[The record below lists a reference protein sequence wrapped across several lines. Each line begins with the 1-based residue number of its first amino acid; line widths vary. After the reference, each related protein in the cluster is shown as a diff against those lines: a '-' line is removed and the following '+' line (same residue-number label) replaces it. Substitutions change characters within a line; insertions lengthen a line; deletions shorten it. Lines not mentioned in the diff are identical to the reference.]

1 MSVRRR
7 LMRYLKPYFGRFG
20 WACAAMIAVSA
31 FNGLA
36 ILLLKPIVDEV
47 FIAKDLRML
56 ALAVAGVPLLVALK
70 AVASYVQNYLM
81 SWIGQRVSQQIRED
95 LFRHLHLLPLEF
107 YSGPRG
113 GDVLSRVTGDLTLAQ
128 SALTTL
134 PVYVIRDSLTVL
146 FLVASLFKLDWRF
159 ALLTVLG
166 SPLSLAALYVLSRK
180 MREASR
186 QSQIAVDRLHHRF
199 QESVQGMMTVKA
211 FNYEEGATEKFREEN
226 ESFFQPMM
234 RYLRATSLMN
244 PLLELGASVMVAAV
258 IWFGGREVVSG
269 RMTPGAFFAF
279 MGALLAAYAPIKN
292 LARVNAEAQRAWA
305 SAERLFHLLEEKTA
319 VPKKHKPA
327 FAGLDRNLR
336 FEGVG
341 FRYPGSSAWALRS
354 LDLEILKGA
363 RTAIVGPSGCGK
375 TTAAKL
381 LLRLHDPAE
390 GRLTLDGVDAR
401 ELDASSIRSR
411 IGLVCA
417 DAPLFNDTVFQNV
430 ALGRKVVTLSEVER
444 AVRAV
449 GAEEFV
455 TALPE
460 GYQTML
466 GDWGFS
472 LSSGQRQKLAIA
484 RVLLKDP
491 EIIVLDEA
499 TAHLDSPARAEILAV
514 LENAL
519 AGRTVVTIAHDLAS
533 VAPSDRIFVLNAGAL
548 AESGTHNE
556 LLAARGLYRRLFE
569 LQSVARD
576 GDAAESTTE
585 SS

>member
-1 MSVRRR
+1 MSVSRR
-7 LMRYLKPYFGRFG
+7 LRYYVKPYLGRFG
-20 WACAAMIAVSA
+20 WACVAMIAVSA

-70 AVASYVQNYLM
+70 AVASYIQNYLM

-107 YSGPRG
+107 YSGLRG
-113 GDVLSRVTGDLTLAQ
+113 ADVLSRVTGDLTLAQ

-134 PVYVIRDSLTVL
+134 PVYLIRDSLTVL

-159 ALLTVLG
+159 AALTVLG

-180 MREASR
+180 MRESSR

-211 FNYEEGATEKFREEN
+211 FNYEEGATEKFQEEN

-234 RYLRATSLMN
+234 RYLRATALMN

-258 IWFGGREVVSG
+258 IWFGGREVIRG

-279 MGALLAAYAPIKN
+279 MGAMLAAYAPIKN
-292 LARVNAEAQRAWA
+292 LARVNAEGQRAWA
-305 SAERLFHLLEEKTA
+305 SAERLFQLLDERTA
-319 VPKKHKPA
+319 VPRKKLPA
-327 FAGLDRNLR
+327 FQRLQTSVRL
-336 FEGVG
+336 EGAG
-341 FRYPGSSAWALRS
+341 FRYPGARVWALRG
-354 LDLEILKGA
+354 LDLEIPKGS

-375 TTAAKL
+375 TTVSKL
-381 LLRLHDPAE
+381 LLRLHDASE
-390 GRLTLDGVDAR
+390 GRVAFDGVDAR
-401 ELDASSIRSR
+401 ELDASSIRAR
-411 IGLVCA
+411 VGLVSS
-417 DAPLFNDTVFQNV
+417 DAALFNDTVFQNL

-455 TALPE
+455 AALPE

-466 GDWGFS
+466 GDWGYS

-484 RVLLKDP
+484 RMLLKDP
-491 EIIVLDEA
+491 EIVVLDEA
-499 TAHLDSPARAEILAV
+499 TAHLDGPARAEILSV
-514 LENAL
+514 LDTAL

-533 VAPSDRIFVLNAGAL
+533 VAPAHHIYVLNGGSL
-548 AESGTHNE
+548 AESGTHAE
-556 LLAARGLYRRLFE
+556 LMAAKGLYRRLFE

-576 GDAAESTTE
+576 STEAT
-585 SS
+585 

>member
-1 MSVRRR
+1 MTVRRR
-7 LMRYLKPYFGRFG
+7 LLRYVKPYLGRFG
-20 WACAAMIAVSA
+20 WACVAMVAVSS
-31 FNGLA
+31 FNGLG

-95 LFRHLHLLPLEF
+95 LFRHLHLLPLEY
-107 YSGPRG
+107 YSGLRG
-113 GDVLSRVTGDLTLAQ
+113 SDVLSRVTGDLTLAQ

-134 PVYVIRDSLTVL
+134 PVYLIRDSLTVL
-146 FLVASLFKLDWRF
+146 FLVASLFRLDWRF
-159 ALLTVLG
+159 ALLTLLG

-180 MREASR
+180 MRESSR

-211 FNYEEGATEKFREEN
+211 FNYEEGATEKFQEEN

-234 RYLRATSLMN
+234 RYLRATALMN

-258 IWFGGREVVSG
+258 IWFGGREVING

-279 MGALLAAYAPIKN
+279 MGAMLAAYAPIKN
-292 LARVNAEAQRAWA
+292 LARVNAEGQRAWA
-305 SAERLFHLLEEKTA
+305 SAERLFQILDEKTA
-319 VPKKHKPA
+319 LPRKRMPA
-327 FAGLDRNLR
+327 FKHLAGGVR

-341 FRYPGSSAWALRS
+341 FRYPGARAWALRG
-354 LDLEILKGA
+354 LDLEIPKGA
-363 RTAIVGPSGCGK
+363 RTAIVGSNGCGK
-375 TTAAKL
+375 TTITKL
-381 LLRLHDPAE
+381 LLRLHDPHE
-390 GRLTLDGVDAR
+390 GRITFDGVDAR
-401 ELDASSIRSR
+401 ELDASSIRAR
-411 IGLVCA
+411 VGLVSA
-417 DAPLFNDTVFQNV
+417 DAVLFNDTVFQNL
-430 ALGRKVVTLSEVER
+430 ALGRKVVTLSEVEQ
-444 AVRAV
+444 AVKAV

-460 GYQTML
+460 GYQTTL

-472 LSSGQRQKLAIA
+472 LSFGQRQKLAIA
-484 RVLLKDP
+484 RMLLKDP
-491 EIIVLDEA
+491 EIAVLDEA
-499 TAHLDSPARAEILAV
+499 TAHLDGAAREEILSV
-514 LENAL
+514 LGTAL

-533 VAPSDRIFVLNAGAL
+533 VAPSDKIFVLNAGAL
-548 AESGTHNE
+548 AESGTHAE
-556 LLAARGLYRRLFE
+556 LMSSRGLYRRLFE

-576 GDAAESTTE
+576 SAEAP
-585 SS
+585 

>member
-1 MSVRRR
+1 MTVRRR
-7 LMRYLKPYFGRFG
+7 LLRYVKPYLDRFG
-20 WACAAMIAVSA
+20 WACVAMVAVSS
-31 FNGLA
+31 FNGLG

-95 LFRHLHLLPLEF
+95 LFRHLHLLPLEY
-107 YSGPRG
+107 YSGLRG
-113 GDVLSRVTGDLTLAQ
+113 SDVLSRVTGDLTLAQ

-134 PVYVIRDSLTVL
+134 PVYLIRDSLTVL
-146 FLVASLFKLDWRF
+146 FLVASLFRLDWRF
-159 ALLTVLG
+159 ALLTLLG

-180 MREASR
+180 MRESSR

-211 FNYEEGATEKFREEN
+211 FNYETGATEKFQEEN

-234 RYLRATSLMN
+234 RYLRATALMN

-258 IWFGGREVVSG
+258 IWFGGREVING

-279 MGALLAAYAPIKN
+279 MGAMLAAYAPIKN
-292 LARVNAEAQRAWA
+292 LARVNAEGQRAWA
-305 SAERLFHLLEEKTA
+305 SAERLFQILDEKTA
-319 VPKKHKPA
+319 LPRKRMPA
-327 FAGLDRNLR
+327 FKHLSGNVR

-341 FRYPGSSAWALRS
+341 FRYPGARTWALRG
-354 LDLEILKGA
+354 LDLEIPKGA
-363 RTAIVGPSGCGK
+363 RTAIVGPNGCGK
-375 TTAAKL
+375 TTITKL
-381 LLRLHDPAE
+381 LLRLHDPLE
-390 GRLTLDGVDAR
+390 GRITFDGIDAR
-401 ELDASSIRSR
+401 ELDASSIRAR
-411 IGLVCA
+411 VGLVSA
-417 DAPLFNDTVFQNV
+417 DAVLFNDTVFQNL
-430 ALGRKVVTLSEVER
+430 ALGRKVVTLSEVEQ

-455 TALPE
+455 TSLPE
-460 GYQTML
+460 GYQTTL

-472 LSSGQRQKLAIA
+472 LSFGQRQKLAIA
-484 RVLLKDP
+484 RMLLKDP
-491 EIIVLDEA
+491 EIVVLDEA
-499 TAHLDSPARAEILAV
+499 TAHLDGTAREEILSV
-514 LENAL
+514 LGTAL

-533 VAPSDRIFVLNAGAL
+533 VAPSDKIFVLNAGGL
-548 AESGTHNE
+548 AESGTHGE
-556 LLAARGLYRRLFE
+556 LMSSRGLYRRLFE

-576 GDAAESTTE
+576 SAEAP
-585 SS
+585 

>member
-7 LMRYLKPYFGRFG
+7 LTRYLKPYLGRFG
-20 WACAAMIAVSA
+20 WACVAMIAVSA

-70 AVASYVQNYLM
+70 SVASYVQNYLM

-107 YSGPRG
+107 FSGLRG
-113 GDVLSRVTGDLTLAQ
+113 ADVLSRVTGDLTLAQ

-146 FLVASLFKLDWRF
+146 FLVASLIKLDWRF
-159 ALLTVLG
+159 AALALLG
-166 SPLSLAALYVLSRK
+166 SPLSLAALWVLSRK
-180 MREASR
+180 MRESSR

-199 QESVQGMMTVKA
+199 QESVQGMLTVKA
-211 FNYEEGATEKFREEN
+211 FNYEDGATEKFQEEN
-226 ESFFQPMM
+226 DSFFQPMM
-234 RYLRATSLMN
+234 RYLRATALMN

-258 IWFGGREVVSG
+258 IWFGGREVIHG

-305 SAERLFHLLEEKTA
+305 SAERLFQILDEKTA
-319 VPKKHKPA
+319 LPKRHKPDCT
-327 FAGLDRNLR
+327 GLSHSVRL
-336 FEGVG
+336 EGVG
-341 FRYPGSSAWALRS
+341 FRYPGAGAWAVRGLN
-354 LDLEILKGA
+354 LVIPKGS
-363 RTAIVGPSGCGK
+363 RIAIVGPSGCGK
-375 TTAAKL
+375 TTLAKL
-381 LLRLHDPAE
+381 LLRLHDPLE
-390 GRLTLDGVDAR
+390 GRLTFDGIDVR
-401 ELDASSIRSR
+401 ELDASSIRAR
-411 IGLVCA
+411 VGLVSA
-417 DAPLFNDTVFQNV
+417 DAVLFNDTVFQNL

-449 GAEEFV
+449 GAEDFV
-455 TALPE
+455 LALPE
-460 GYQTML
+460 GYQTLL

-484 RVLLKDP
+484 RMLLKDP
-491 EIIVLDEA
+491 EIVILDEA
-499 TAHLDSPARAEILAV
+499 TAHLDGPARADILSV
-514 LENAL
+514 LETAL
-519 AGRTVVTIAHDLAS
+519 AGRTVVTIAHDLIS
-533 VAPSDRIFVLNAGAL
+533 VAHADRIFVLSAGSL
-548 AESGTHNE
+548 AESGTHAE
-556 LLAARGLYRRLFE
+556 LMAARGLYRRLFE
-569 LQSVARD
+569 LQGVTRD
-576 GDAAESTTE
+576 SAAEPQ
-585 SS
+585 